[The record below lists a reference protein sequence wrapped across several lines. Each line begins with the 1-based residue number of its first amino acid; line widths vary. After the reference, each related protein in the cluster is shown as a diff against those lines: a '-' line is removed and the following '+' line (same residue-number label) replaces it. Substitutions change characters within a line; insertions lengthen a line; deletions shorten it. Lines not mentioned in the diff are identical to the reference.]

1 MQFIY
6 SGTDIRLFAMIDKN
20 LFSPVIWNVPEMR
33 LK

>member
-6 SGTDIRLFAMIDKN
+6 RGADIRLFAMIDRN
-20 LFSPVIWNVPEMR
+20 LFSPVIWNVLEMR